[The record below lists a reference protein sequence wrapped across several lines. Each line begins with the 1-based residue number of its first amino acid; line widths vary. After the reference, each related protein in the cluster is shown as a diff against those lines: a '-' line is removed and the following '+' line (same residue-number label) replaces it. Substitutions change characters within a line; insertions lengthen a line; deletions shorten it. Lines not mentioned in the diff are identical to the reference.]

1 MLRYMLRSQA
11 PIVLTDRWGS
21 HIKLRHRSRRSW
33 DLTNHSILL
42 HTRDDRIVHVNLSWV
57 KLTGYAGIH
66 CEGKLL
72 STLFDTLTD
81 DKSMSVYKNLVEDCK
96 KADCG
101 NADVMYCDDNM
112 NYFSACST
120 DSESSEET
128 EYIVKPR
135 LANIVLAP
143 PSHTPAATPPGSVP
157 SFKLNPWGSSRIV
170 SNPKKHLSVCPAAIK
185 SKHMAFLFGD
195 ITIKKVDKSLKTDC
209 TESYPVTRK
218 RTKSALAPGS
228 SVPNN
233 LSDQQ
238 CSANESS
245 ETYSSTCAATST
257 STSSSSSKSPFGA
270 LPVIRVQSPSPSSKQ
285 QGQANYTITTTTP
298 PDENARKLLKCS
310 SAPRPS
316 TASISAPSIV
326 QPPLLQ
332 LPPIPLPLHSPP
344 LDSEATPSTT
354 DDRALRETLR
364 LRHPDPSLWGSV
376 QR

>member
-1 MLRYMLRSQA
+1 M
-11 PIVLTDRWGS
+11 
-21 HIKLRHRSRRSW
+21 
-33 DLTNHSILL
+33 
-42 HTRDDRIVHVNLSWV
+42 NLSWV

-66 CEGKLL
+66 CEGKVL

-81 DKSMSVYKNLVEDCK
+81 DKSMSVYKNLLEDCK

-128 EYIVKPR
+128 EYIIKPR

-143 PSHTPAATPPGSVP
+143 PSHIPAATPPGSVP
-157 SFKLNPWGSSRIV
+157 SFKLNPWGSSKIV
-170 SNPKKHLSVCPAAIK
+170 SKPKIHLSVCPAAIK
-185 SKHMAFLFGD
+185 SKHMVFLFGD
-195 ITIKKVDKSLKTDC
+195 ITAKKADKSLKTDC

-218 RTKSALAPGS
+218 RTKSALAPGL
-228 SVPNN
+228 SVANN

-245 ETYSSTCAATST
+245 ETHSSTCAA
-257 STSSSSSKSPFGA
+257 TSSSSSKSPFGA
-270 LPVIRVQSPSPSSKQ
+270 LPVIRVQSPSPSCKQ
-285 QGQANYTITTTTP
+285 GSNYTITTTTP
-298 PDENARKLLKCS
+298 PDENARKLPKCS

-316 TASISAPSIV
+316 TAFISAPSIV

-332 LPPIPLPLHSPP
+332 LSPIPLPLHSPP
-344 LDSEATPSTT
+344 LDSEAPPSTT
-354 DDRALRETLR
+354 DDRVLKETPR

-376 QR
+376 ER